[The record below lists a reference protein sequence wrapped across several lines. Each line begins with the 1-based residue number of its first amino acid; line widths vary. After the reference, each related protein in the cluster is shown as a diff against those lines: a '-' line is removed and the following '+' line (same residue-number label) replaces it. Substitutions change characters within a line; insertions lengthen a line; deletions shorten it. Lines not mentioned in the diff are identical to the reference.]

1 MWYEDIAAITRNAI
15 HDEIKMR
22 TLRIKVLDHLLKAVR
37 DAAIFNPEAQVAPAC
52 VLWPDRDHQWEAV
65 IPVLQAE
72 LPELMILGDYA
83 PDKRIGPAIW
93 LRCVIAGHDEDV
105 SLPKNRTP
113 IIYLPGVSRQDLRA
127 VESCPDHLKPL
138 AELQYRGVI
147 WSQINAKDWTILAYL
162 KSDQGGLGLD
172 VAQDNDAKNAMQ
184 LALYQLLDE
193 DVSLLKGKRLDKDY
207 FNTLLTGGDPIRDLL
222 QWLNQ
227 GDAFQASRSEN
238 EWKSFVEI
246 CKSQLAFNPQ
256 NEGVLAGS
264 TKLANHEGPWHA
276 VWERYCEAPKRYP
289 NLPALIRKCRPP
301 NDTIFWH
308 LGDDSFD
315 SWPQWNDDQEKN
327 LRRDLIPLAKLPAH
341 KARAKIKEL
350 EKQHGHRRSL
360 VWAELGDAPL
370 ACALEHLA
378 IIAEITQSSLAAGS
392 VDDLAA
398 GYCSHGWR
406 VDDGVIRA
414 LAQIQSSADFDAVT
428 SAIRSVYL
436 PWMEESARYLQQL
449 ADGASYPGGTYLTVK
464 TASFSPGDC
473 VLFID
478 GLRFDAGKRLA
489 DSLEACGFDIS
500 EEPVWTALPSVTAT
514 GKPAV
519 TPVRDRIRGE
529 DSSPD
534 FEPSVADTGQSL
546 KGGYH
551 LKKLLTD
558 AGWSILKRS
567 ADGDGQGMAWC
578 EVGDID
584 HEGHDRG
591 WKLAKHIDALIV
603 EITDRITELLAAG
616 WKRVRVVTDHGWL
629 LLPGGLPKIE
639 LPGALT
645 ANKWGRCASLK
656 PGATSE
662 ERLYP
667 WYWNPNQYFA
677 LADGVSC
684 FKKGEEYTHGG
695 LSLQE
700 CLTLHL
706 TVTRG
711 ESAQEAKSVTF
722 TDVVWRGLRCT
733 VAVDGNFSGLSLDV
747 RSQAGNSLSSLVV
760 GSKLL
765 KDNGTAS
772 VVVED
777 EDMEGREATVVLVDD
792 NGSLVAQIATVIGG
806 GNT

>member
-1 MWYEDIAAITRNAI
+1 MSSILQN
-15 HDEIKMR
+15 
-22 TLRIKVLDHLLKAVR
+22 LLTALR
-37 DAAIFNPEAQVAPAC
+37 DAAVFNPDAQVAPTC
-52 VLWPDRDHQWEAV
+52 ILWPDRDRQWEAV
-65 IPVLQAE
+65 MPVFQAE
-72 LPELMILGDYA
+72 LPELLILGDYV
-83 PDKRIGPAIW
+83 PENRIGPAIW
-93 LRCVIAGHDEDV
+93 LRCVIAGHAEDV
-105 SLPKNRTP
+105 ALPGDRPP
-113 IIYLPGVSRQDLRA
+113 ILYLPGVSRQDLRA

-147 WSQINAKDWTILAYL
+147 WSQINAKDWTILAWL

-172 VAQDNDAKNAMQ
+172 VAQDNEAKNAMQ
-184 LALYQLLDE
+184 LALYRLLDE

-222 QWLNQ
+222 QWLDQ
-227 GDAFQASRSEN
+227 GDAFQVSHGEQ
-238 EWKSFVEI
+238 EWKAFVEV

-264 TKLANHEGPWHA
+264 SKLANHEGPWNA
-276 VWERYCEAPKRYP
+276 AWQRYCEAPKRYP
-289 NLPALIRKCRPP
+289 NIPQQIRKCLPP
-301 NDTIFWH
+301 V
-308 LGDDSFD
+308 FD
-315 SWPQWNDDQEKN
+315 LFTDETVAGGWPQWNDEQEQN
-327 LRRDLIPLAKLPAH
+327 LHRDLVGLAKVPAH
-341 KARAKIKEL
+341 EAREKIKRL
-350 EKQHGHRRSL
+350 EKQHGQRRSL
-360 VWAELGDAPL
+360 VWAELGCSPL
-370 ACALEHLA
+370 ALALEHLSA
-378 IIAEITQSSLAAGS
+378 VAENTKTSLSAGS
-392 VDDLAA
+392 VDDIIA
-398 GYCSHGWR
+398 GYQSYGWLA
-406 VDDGVIRA
+406 DNGVVRA
-414 LAQIQSSADFDAVT
+414 LAQVDSTSDFDAIT
-428 SAIRSVYL
+428 TAIRSVYL
-436 PWMEESARYLQQL
+436 PWIEESARYLQKL
-449 ADGASYPGGTYLTVK
+449 VDGTSYPGGTCLTAKV
-464 TASFSPGDC
+464 TAFSSGDC
-473 VLFID
+473 VLFVD
-478 GLRFDAGKRLA
+478 GLRFDLGKRLVG
-489 DSLEACGFDIS
+489 SLELRGVEIS
-500 EEPVWTALPSVTAT
+500 EEAVWAALPSVTAT
-514 GKPAV
+514 GKAAV
-519 TPVRDRIRGE
+519 IPVRDRIRGE
-529 DSSPD
+529 DGSPD

-558 AGWSILKRS
+558 AGWSILERS

-578 EVGDID
+578 EFGDID
-584 HEGHDRG
+584 HEGHNRG
-591 WKLAKHIDALIV
+591 WKLAKHIDALIL

-629 LLPGGLPKIE
+629 LLPGGLPKID
-639 LPGALT
+639 LPSAL
-645 ANKWGRCASLK
+645 ADNKWGRCASLK

-700 CLTLHL
+700 CLTLQL

-711 ESAQEAKSVTF
+711 ESAQAAAFVEF
-722 TDVVWRGLRCT
+722 TDVVWKGLRCT

-747 RSQAGNSLSSLVV
+747 RSQAGNSLSSVVV
-760 GSKLL
+760 GSKPL

-777 EDMEGREATVVLVDD
+777 EDMEGREATVVLVDA

>member
-1 MWYEDIAAITRNAI
+1 
-15 HDEIKMR
+15 MR
-22 TLRIKVLDHLLKAVR
+22 VIEHLGKTLRDS
-37 DAAIFNPEAQVAPAC
+37 AIFNPEVHVAPAC
-52 VLWPDRDHQWEAV
+52 ILWPDKDCQWEAV
-65 IPVLQAE
+65 IPRLQSELAE
-72 LPELMILGDYA
+72 LLVLGDYT
-83 PDKRIGPAIW
+83 PESRTGPAIW
-93 LRCVIAGHDEDV
+93 LRCVIAGQVENV
-105 SLPKNRTP
+105 SLPEDRTP
-113 IIYLPGVSRQDLRA
+113 ILYLPGVSRQDLRA

-172 VAQDNDAKNAMQ
+172 VAQDNGAKNAMQ
-184 LALYQLLDE
+184 RALYRLLGE

-222 QWLNQ
+222 QWLDQ
-227 GDAFQASRSEN
+227 GDAFQASRGEN
-238 EWKSFVEI
+238 EWKAFVEV

-289 NLPALIRKCRPP
+289 NIPAQIRRCRPP
-301 NDTIFWH
+301 SDTIFWQ
-308 LGDDSFD
+308 LRDGSFD
-315 SWPQWNDDQEKN
+315 GWPQWNDDQEKN
-327 LRRDLIPLAKLPAH
+327 LHRDLMALANVPAH
-341 KARAKIKEL
+341 EAREKIIEL
-350 EKQHGHRRSL
+350 EEQHGRRRSL

-370 ACALEHLA
+370 ACAVEHLKT
-378 IIAEITQSSLAAGS
+378 IAEITRSGLDAGL
-392 VDDLAA
+392 VDDLEV
-398 GYCSHGWR
+398 GYRSEGWR

-414 LAQIQSSADFDAVT
+414 LDQVERSADVDAVKT
-428 SAIRSVYL
+428 AIRSVYL
-436 PWMEESARYLQQL
+436 PWVEESARYLQKMV
-449 ADGASYPGGTYLTVK
+449 DGASYPGGTCLTAK
-464 TASFSPGDC
+464 AAPFSPGDC
-473 VLFID
+473 VLFVD
-478 GLRFDAGKRLA
+478 GLRFDTGKRLVA
-489 DSLEACGFDIS
+489 SLEACRFEIS
-500 EEPVWTALPSVTAT
+500 EEPTWSALPSVTAT

-519 TPVRDRIRGE
+519 TPVRDKIRGE
-529 DSSPD
+529 DGNPD

-558 AGWSILKRS
+558 SGWSILERS

-578 EVGDID
+578 EFGDID
-584 HEGHDRG
+584 DEGHDRG
-591 WKLAKHIDALIV
+591 WKLAKHIDALIA
-603 EITDRITELLAAG
+603 EITGRINELFAAG

-629 LLPGGLPKIE
+629 LLPGGLPKID
-639 LPGALT
+639 LPSDLVDH
-645 ANKWGRCASLK
+645 KWGRCASLK
-656 PGATSE
+656 PGATSG

-684 FKKGEEYTHGG
+684 FKNGEEYTHGG

-706 TVTRG
+706 MVTPG
-711 ESAQEAKSVTF
+711 ESAKAAVSVEF
-722 TDVVWRGLRCT
+722 TDVVWTGLRCT

-747 RSQAGNSLSSLVV
+747 RTQAGNSLSSVVV
-760 GSKLL
+760 GSKPLRN
-765 KDNGTAS
+765 NGTAS

-777 EDMEGREATVVLVDD
+777 EDMEGREAAVVLIDA

-806 GNT
+806 GNA